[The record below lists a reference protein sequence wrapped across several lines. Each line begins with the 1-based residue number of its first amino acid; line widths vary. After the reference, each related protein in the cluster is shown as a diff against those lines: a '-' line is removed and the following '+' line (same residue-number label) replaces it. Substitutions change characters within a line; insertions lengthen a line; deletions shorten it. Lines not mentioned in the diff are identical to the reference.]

1 MSNARNIAS
10 GAKFVDTS
18 GDTMT
23 GNLTVNKNSGA
34 ILTIETDDTNQ
45 ATLLFKEG
53 GVSKYNVAHVG
64 SSDTFQVWNYT
75 TNTRA
80 LGIDNASRVT
90 MPYQPAF
97 KVGLTGTVNTN
108 PSANT
113 DIIWNESTG
122 TYAFLNGGVTLNTS
136 NGRVTVPVAGKYW
149 VSTKLRSESTVF
161 GYTDL
166 NIKVNGSG
174 MARIYHNQNP
184 GYSQYQ
190 EANMVTVIVDLAA
203 NDYLSVGLHTGNA
216 AQISAT
222 SNTVCWF
229 NGFLIG

>member
-10 GAKFVDTS
+10 GAKFVDTA

-23 GNLTVNKNSGA
+23 GDLTVNKNSGA

-90 MPYQPAF
+90 MPSQPF
-97 KVGLTGTVNTN
+97 FSCKLNSQTSTSGGTVKLN
-108 PSANT
+108 SWVSLGSHGGLGSHFANSKFT
-113 DIIWNESTG
+113 
-122 TYAFLNGGVTLNTS
+122 A
-136 NGRVTVPVAGKYW
+136 PVAGNYLFNY
-149 VSTKLRSESTVF
+149 SGLHHSGATSG
-161 GYTDL
+161 GYSRAYTY
-166 NIKVNGSG
+166 VNGAVVIDG
-174 MARIYHNQNP
+174 LGDEDTEGPYQRLA
-184 GYSQYQ
+184 YS
-190 EANMVTVIVDLAA
+190 VILNLSA
-203 NDYLSVGLHTGNA
+203 NDYVEIYCNA
-216 AQISAT
+216 GHSSAFIYNYYT
-222 SNTVCWF
+222 TWS
-229 NGFLIG
+229 GYLLG